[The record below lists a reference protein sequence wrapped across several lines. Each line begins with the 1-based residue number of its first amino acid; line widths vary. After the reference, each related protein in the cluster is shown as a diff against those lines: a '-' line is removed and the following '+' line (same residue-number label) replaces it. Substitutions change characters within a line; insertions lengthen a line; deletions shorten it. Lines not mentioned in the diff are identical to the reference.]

1 MTREAHME
9 STMIGP
15 EIHKSAL
22 LIVDMQNDFVH
33 TEGGFAQMAREA
45 PEAGI
50 DMQFLMNTIPRI
62 QRLADAFRAAARPV
76 VYIAP
81 LLSKI
86 NSEYSAL
93 G

>member
-1 MTREAHME
+1 
-9 STMIGP
+9 MIGP

-33 TEGGFAQMAREA
+33 TEGGFAQMAREAPEA